1 MNRNLLIA
9 GLVVAAIAAPV
20 TMVVGQRASGGDD
33 SSVATDFP
41 IAAARAKSAGEAIYL
56 AKCQYC
62 HIEMGPG
69 TITLSGRLGPE
80 KAMLANRDDLT
91 ADYVKA
97 IVRSG
102 LNGMPALTRV
112 EVSDPELDQ
121 IAAYLSRPRPETPL
135 KP

>member
-1 MNRNLLIA
+1 MTRNILIA
-9 GLVVAAIAAPV
+9 SAALAALAAPV
-20 TMVVGQRASGGDD
+20 STVVGQQASGGDN
-33 SSVATDFP
+33 SSVRTDFP
-41 IAAARAKSAGEAIYL
+41 IASARAKSPAEAIYL

-69 TITLSGRLGPE
+69 TITLAGRVGPD

-97 IVRSG
+97 IVRTG
-102 LNGMPALTRV
+102 LNGMPALSRV
-112 EVSDPELDQ
+112 EVSDAELEQ
-121 IAAYLSRPRPETPL
+121 IATYLSRPRPETAL